1 MDIPTSKNYD
11 SEFCGS
17 LPLHFINLVQP
28 HGFIMVVQKETF
40 LIRQI
45 SENVIDL
52 LGTTPTELLNRNLAD
67 IILPEQMEVIRRK
80 TQQWNIEDRIPE
92 NVSFTINNAEQK
104 FSAVIHTKE
113 NYILLELEPNVSPVT
128 SSELDF
134 VHIYQEIMFILAAF
148 KKADSIQKLSQI
160 AVSEIKKLSGF
171 DRVMIYQFDKNW
183 NGSVLAEAL
192 EPDMQPY
199 LNLCFP
205 ASDVP
210 RNARDLY
217 LKNSFRLIPNREYT
231 PARLVPVLNP
241 ISSNFTDLSDCN
253 LRSVAN
259 VHLQYLKNMGV
270 QASMSTPIVKDNV
283 LWGLISCHHKTPK
296 NLSFEMRSAF
306 VLLSSIISAQVVA
319 KENEYSLGQINS
331 LNDIFTRL
339 LAQMYNEQDF
349 RQGLVRG
356 AYTLNQLFTSSGAAV
371 VLDGE
376 IKKVG
381 KTPTNEEIKSIVH
394 WLQRSRV
401 NKIHTTENLAQ
412 ALEPAVN
419 YKEVAS
425 GLIALPIALER
436 GDYILGFRE
445 EMVQTISWG
454 GNPNQAITMEPDG
467 KTYHPRN
474 SFAVWQEQVK
484 HTSLPWSEQDVHVA
498 EQLRIAVLERIV
510 RDTH

>member
-45 SENVIDL
+45 SENVSEL
-52 LGTTPTELLNRNLAD
+52 LGTTHNELLNRNLAD
-67 IILPEQMEVIRRK
+67 FILPEQMEVIRRK

-92 NVSFTINNAEQK
+92 SVSFTSNGVEKN

-113 NYILLELEPNVSPVT
+113 NYILLELETNYPLTPN
-128 SSELDF
+128 ELDF

-148 KKADSIQKLSQI
+148 KKADTIQKLSQI

-171 DRVMIYQFDKNW
+171 DRVMIYKFDKNW

-217 LKNSFRLIPNREYT
+217 LKNPFRLIPNREYT

-259 VHLQYLKNMGV
+259 VHLQYLENMGV
-270 QASMSTPIVKDNV
+270 QASMSTPIIKDNA

-306 VLLSSIISAQVVA
+306 VLLASIISSQVIA
-319 KENEYSLGQINS
+319 KENEQSLGQINS
-331 LNDIFTRL
+331 MNEVFTKH
-339 LAQMYNEQDF
+339 LAQMYKEADF
-349 RQGLVRG
+349 RQGLVQG
-356 AYTLNQLFTSSGAAV
+356 TYTLNQLFSSTGAAI

-376 IKKVG
+376 IK
-381 KTPTNEEIKSIVH
+381 
-394 WLQRSRV
+394 
-401 NKIHTTENLAQ
+401 
-412 ALEPAVN
+412 
-419 YKEVAS
+419 
-425 GLIALPIALER
+425 
-436 GDYILGFRE
+436 
-445 EMVQTISWG
+445 
-454 GNPNQAITMEPDG
+454 
-467 KTYHPRN
+467 
-474 SFAVWQEQVK
+474 
-484 HTSLPWSEQDVHVA
+484 
-498 EQLRIAVLERIV
+498 
-510 RDTH
+510 

>member
-1 MDIPTSKNYD
+1 MDIPTNKNYD

-45 SENVIDL
+45 SENVTDF
-52 LGTTPTELLNRNLAD
+52 LGVTPADILNRNLTEF
-67 IILPEQMEVIRRK
+67 ILAEQIEVIRRK

-92 NVSFTINNAEQK
+92 NVSFTINSVEKN
-104 FSAVIHTKE
+104 FSAVIHSKE
-113 NYILLELEPNVSPVT
+113 NYILLELEPIQPLAPGQ
-128 SSELDF
+128 LDF

-148 KKADSIQKLSQI
+148 KKADTIEKLGQI
-160 AVSEIKKLSGF
+160 AVTEIKKLSGF
-171 DRVMIYQFDKNW
+171 DRVMIYRFDKNW

-192 EPDMQPY
+192 EPDLQPY

-217 LKNSFRLIPNREYT
+217 FKNPYRFLPNREYT

-270 QASMSTPIVKDNV
+270 QASMSTPIIKDNL
-283 LWGLISCHHKTPK
+283 LWGLISCHHKTAK

-319 KENEYSLGQINS
+319 KENEQSLGQINN
-331 LNDIFTRL
+331 LNEVFTKL
-339 LAQMYNEQDF
+339 LAQMYQEPDF
-349 RQGLVRG
+349 RQGLIQG
-356 AYTLNQLFTSSGAAV
+356 AYTLNHLFTSTGAAI

-381 KTPTNEEIKSIVH
+381 KTPTNDEIKSIVH
-394 WLQRSRV
+394 WLQRSRI
-401 NKIHTTENLAQ
+401 NKIYITENLTQ
-412 ALEPAVN
+412 FLEPAIH

-445 EMVQTISWG
+445 ERAQTIDWG
-454 GNPNQAITMEPDG
+454 GNPNQAITIEPDG

-484 HTSLPWSEQDVHVA
+484 NMSLPWSEQDVQMA

-510 RDTH
+510 RDSH

>member
-1 MDIPTSKNYD
+1 MEIPTSKNYD

-28 HGFIMVVQKETF
+28 HGFIMVVQKEAF

-52 LGTTPTELLNRNLAD
+52 LGISPNELLNRNLAD
-67 IILPEQMEVIRRK
+67 FISSEQMDAIRRK
-80 TQQWNIEDRIPE
+80 TQKWIIEDRIPE
-92 NVSFTINNAEQK
+92 NVSFTINNTEIN

-113 NYILLELEPNVSPVT
+113 NYILLELEPNNPPAPG
-128 SSELDF
+128 ELDF

-148 KKADSIQKLSQI
+148 KKADTIQKLSQI

-171 DRVMIYQFDKNW
+171 DRVMIYKFDKNW
-183 NGSVLAEAL
+183 NGNVLAEAL
-192 EPDMQPY
+192 EPGMQPY
-199 LNLCFP
+199 LNLSFP

-217 LKNSFRLIPNREYT
+217 FKNPFRLIPNREYN

-259 VHLQYLKNMGV
+259 VHLQYLQNMGV
-270 QASMSTPIVKDNV
+270 QASMSTPIIKDNA

-296 NLSFEMRSAF
+296 NLSYEMRSAF
-306 VLLSSIISAQVVA
+306 VLLSSIISAEVMA
-319 KENEYSLGQINS
+319 KENEQSLGKINN
-331 LNDIFTRL
+331 LNEVFTKL
-339 LAQMYNEQDF
+339 LAQMYKEQDF
-349 RQGLVRG
+349 RQGLTHG
-356 AYTLNQLFTSSGAAV
+356 AYTLNHLFTSTGAAI

-381 KTPTNEEIKSIVH
+381 KTPTNDEIKNIVH

-401 NKIHTTENLAQ
+401 NKIHATENLTL

-419 YKEVAS
+419 YKDVAS

-445 EMVQTISWG
+445 EMVQTIDWG
-454 GNPNQAITMEPDG
+454 GDPNQAIIMEPDG

-498 EQLRIAVLERIV
+498 EQLRIAILERIV